1 LNHENPAAGTLGK
14 ALQHNSIFGAI
25 RPVLPALTHYLRD
38 PSSLNRDVPRDVR
51 NILVAR
57 SAGRP
62 AGFN

>member
-1 LNHENPAAGTLGK
+1 MSGQSDLFSQL
-14 ALQHNSIFGAI
+14 
-25 RPVLPALTHYLRD
+25 LTRYLRD

-57 SAGRP
+57 SARRP